1 MLFSDALEKPF
12 LSRTLARSI
21 ATQSSIST
29 FDNLFPGLIYF
40 MVGCITLEWLRIWT
54 LSGNSFFVPVD
65 LPEFSI
71 RFPKVR
77 FCQYVWLSCW
87 NGAVFPPDSPF
98 ERPPHPSPFPSWI
111 RFSTFPSSLD
121 KIPHGLLPPTI
132 SHQQSNFFQFLLVYE
147 IWRTSILLSCSLVPK
162 QVVASSHPLSMRTQF
177 PAFSPSCPL

>member
-111 RFSTFPSSLD
+111 RFSPSPPAWIRFLMDCCHQQFPSNSQ
-121 KIPHGLLPPTI
+121 TFF
-132 SHQQSNFFQFLLVYE
+132 NFYSCMKYE
-147 IWRTSILLSCSLVPK
+147 ELLSCYLV
-162 QVVASSHPLSMRTQF
+162 L
-177 PAFSPSCPL
+177 